1 MAQKELERKL
11 ECWEQ
16 ERNLLRRKREDQMA
30 VISAQKQAEVAQ
42 LKHEILGQESKWRK
56 GLQWWNQQGQ

>member
-1 MAQKELERKL
+1 
-11 ECWEQ
+11 
-16 ERNLLRRKREDQMA
+16 MA

-56 GLQWWNQQGQ
+56 GLQ